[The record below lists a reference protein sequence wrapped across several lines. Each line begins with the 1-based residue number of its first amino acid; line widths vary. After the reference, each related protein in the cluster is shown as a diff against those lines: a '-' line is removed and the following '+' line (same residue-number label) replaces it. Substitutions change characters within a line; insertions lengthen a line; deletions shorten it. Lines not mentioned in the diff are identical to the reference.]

1 MLKKITNFESK
12 EILGSTGSRST
23 LWIVRGI
30 GQIEGSGKGDI
41 TFGETDWDRVL
52 DGVSDTT

>member
-30 GQIEGSGKGDI
+30 GQIEGSGKGDV
-41 TFGETDWDRVL
+41 TFGETD
-52 DGVSDTT
+52 